1 MSSVKRKYKSLL
13 CALLALL
20 LCACGEK
27 PDDSV
32 PPPEEDGQPF
42 ILSVS
47 VPDTNV
53 SETIMV
59 HRYEN
64 LMRWVDG
71 GDSWA
76 VLAPGLA
83 ESYEVETDYAG
94 NATYTFTLREGICWS
109 NGEPITASDFVCS
122 WQALADKEASFP
134 HQELLSCIAGF
145 DEETDTDEAADTD
158 EEENA
163 DETTDDTAGDAEEQE
178 AEDAPQLAVSAPD
191 ARTFVVTLKGNPAY
205 FLEEVCASVY
215 TVPGAEQYPSVP
227 ESGPYMLAGTDPSH
241 ITLVR
246 NENYYAPD
254 PAGPEEIHFYAAR
267 EADSEYQ
274 LLQEGERSMITALP
288 TDVLQELADSGL
300 WTPEPVTETYGV
312 LLNTQTAPFDN
323 ANVRM
328 AFHLAVDR
336 QAVVETLGD
345 LTMRPAL
352 GLVPYGVSDYSER
365 PVVEDDGEEE
375 DTLPDP
381 NAEPEPEEPAPTC
394 WDFRSHALEVVTAE
408 HTHEYETDRSYA
420 QALLAN
426 AGYPGGSGFPEVEYI
441 YVEQTELD
449 AELARILQ
457 NMWKETLGVSVT
469 IRGVSQSE
477 YDAALAPALPEE
489 GEEGEETAASETE
502 SGEAVPVPSFQM
514 AAQALSPAYSDAEA
528 LLERW
533 HSGSEENVTGYA
545 SDAFD
550 ILLNSAR
557 AAVSPDARDA
567 YLHDAEAILLEDS
580 PVIPVLCR
588 GGSFRL
594 AEGLTGL
601 YRAPDGVFFL
611 YNIHRD
617 GVAG

>member
-1 MSSVKRKYKSLL
+1 MSSIKRKCSSLL

-32 PPPEEDGQPF
+32 TPPEEDGQPF

-47 VPDTNV
+47 VPDTDV

-71 GDSWA
+71 GDGWA
-76 VLAPGLA
+76 VLVPGLA
-83 ESYEVETDYAG
+83 ESYEMETDYAG

-122 WQALADKEASFP
+122 WQTLADEGSNFP
-134 HQELLSCIAGF
+134 HQELLSCIARF
-145 DEETDTDEAADTD
+145 DEEADTD

-163 DETTDDTAGDAEEQE
+163 GEPADDAENQEEQE
-178 AEDAPQLAVSAPD
+178 TQEPETTPELAVSAPD

-215 TVPGAEQYPSVP
+215 TVPGAEQFPSVP
-227 ESGPYMLAGTDPSH
+227 ESGPYMLAEADPSH
-241 ITLVR
+241 VTLVR

-254 PAGPEEIHFYAAR
+254 PAGPEEIHFYTAG
-267 EADSEYQ
+267 ESEYQ
-274 LLQEGERSMITALP
+274 QLQEGSRGLITALP
-288 TDVLQELADSGL
+288 ADVLQELADSGL
-300 WTPEPVTETYGV
+300 WTPDPVAETYGV

-323 ANVRM
+323 ENVRM

-365 PVVEDDGEEE
+365 PAVEDDSEDE

-477 YDAALAPALPEE
+477 YDAALTPALPEE
-489 GEEGEETAASETE
+489 GEENEEPAASESEDSET
-502 SGEAVPVPSFQM
+502 VPVPSFQM

-528 LLERW
+528 LLECW

-550 ILLNSAR
+550 ILLNSAQ

-617 GVAG
+617 AMAG